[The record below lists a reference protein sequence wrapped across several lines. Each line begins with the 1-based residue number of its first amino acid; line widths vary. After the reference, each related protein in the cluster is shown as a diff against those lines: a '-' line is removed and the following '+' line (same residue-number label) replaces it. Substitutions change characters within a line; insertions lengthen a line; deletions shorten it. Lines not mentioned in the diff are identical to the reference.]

1 MVVKHN
7 FYYLPFLTK
16 YRSSNLMNNL
26 MVDPIRRT
34 TKEKDRVEIDAVDLA
49 TASQKAENA
58 CLRVVGR
65 YHSHPHIT
73 FHPSH
78 IDLSTQY
85 SYQAHCDPQL
95 FWTHLIPCRHF
106 WWIVKTIVNVFVL
119 STMSCSTVVNAHPIG
134 KPVGAGTGCEQVPD
148 SCHHCCPGVQE

>member
-1 MVVKHN
+1 
-7 FYYLPFLTK
+7 
-16 YRSSNLMNNL
+16 MNNL

-73 FHPSH
+73 VHPSH

-95 FWTHLIPCRHF
+95 FWTHLPCVHF
-106 WWIVKTIVNVFVL
+106 W
-119 STMSCSTVVNAHPIG
+119 
-134 KPVGAGTGCEQVPD
+134 
-148 SCHHCCPGVQE
+148 